1 MYKVSVFADP
11 KALHLL
17 NEIVEKISENELI
30 AYADDLAIVLTRNN
44 SKAVEQKAITVTIIP
59 TKWCHKQ
66 KLQLSKTKSQMILLK
81 D

>member
-11 KALHLL
+11 EALHLL
-17 NEIVEKISENELI
+17 NEIVEKISENEPI

-44 SKAVEQKAITVTIIP
+44 SKVVEQKAITVTIIL
-59 TKWCHKQ
+59 TKWCHKE
-66 KLQLSKTKSQMILLK
+66 KLQLSFSQMILLK